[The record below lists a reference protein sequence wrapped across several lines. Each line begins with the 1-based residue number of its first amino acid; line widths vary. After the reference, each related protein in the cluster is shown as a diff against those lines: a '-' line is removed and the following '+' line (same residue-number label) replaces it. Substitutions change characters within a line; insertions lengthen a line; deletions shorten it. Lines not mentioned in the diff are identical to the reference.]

1 MSCTMALGMGQNWD
15 CCRYVVVMGDGD
27 PSNTLQMLG
36 RAGRDRRPGL
46 GLMFLEEKRAGGRN
60 SVRAFDGLTEQTDD
74 DWLDALR
81 ITPV

>member
-1 MSCTMALGMGQNWD
+1 
-15 CCRYVVVMGDGD
+15 
-27 PSNTLQMLG
+27 MLG

-46 GLMFLEEKRAGGRN
+46 GLMFLEEKRAGGKN